1 MENIEIIR
9 DKSDLEGTCYIELS
23 LGKYQG
29 KHWEE
34 TSLFFEEET
43 FGFIEM
49 IFERNIP
56 DYDHYSMNDAD
67 SESWLKVIAELKE
80 LEALLSSATEFGDL
94 IGKVGFV
101 FGDTRDYFQNHFQQS
116 KAQLQ
121 KMIAELSEWAEIHIV
136 KHGHIAILGI

>member
-1 MENIEIIR
+1 MENIKIIR
-9 DKSDLEGTCYIELS
+9 DKSDLEGTCYVELS
-23 LGKYQG
+23 LGKYRG

-67 SESWLKVIAELKE
+67 SESWYKVIAELKE
-80 LEALLSSATEFGDL
+80 LEVLLKSATDFGEIVD
-94 IGKVGFV
+94 KVGFV
-101 FGDTRDYFQNHFQQS
+101 FGGTRDYFQNHFQLS
-116 KAQLQ
+116 KEQLQ
-121 KMIAELSEWAEIHIV
+121 KMVSELAEWAEVNIV

>member
-1 MENIEIIR
+1 MEKIEIIT
-9 DKSDLEGTCYIELS
+9 DKSNLEGTCYIEVS

-29 KHWEE
+29 KHWED

-49 IFERNIP
+49 IFERNVP
-56 DYDHYSMNDAD
+56 GYDHFSMNDAD
-67 SESWLKVIAELKE
+67 SDSWYKVIAELKE
-80 LEALLSSATEFGDL
+80 LERLLSAASEFDDL
-94 IGKVGFV
+94 NCRVGFV
-101 FGDTRDYFQNHFQQS
+101 FDGTRDYFQNHFQLS

-121 KMIAELSEWAEIHIV
+121 KMVSELAEWAEIQIV

>member
-1 MENIEIIR
+1 MDNIEIIR

-67 SESWLKVIAELKE
+67 SESWIKIIAELKE
-80 LEALLSSATEFGDL
+80 LEELLNSVTEFGDL

-101 FGDTRDYFQNHFQQS
+101 FGGTRDYFQNNFQRS

-121 KMIAELSEWAEIHIV
+121 EMIAELSEWAEIHIV
-136 KHGHIAILGI
+136 KHGHIAVLGI

>member
-1 MENIEIIR
+1 MNNIEIIKN
-9 DKSDLEGTCYIELS
+9 KSDLEGTCYIELS

-29 KHWEE
+29 RHWED

-49 IFERNIP
+49 IFERNVP
-56 DYDHYSMNDAD
+56 GYDHFSMNNAN
-67 SESWLKVIAELKE
+67 SESWYKVIAELKE
-80 LEALLSSATEFGDL
+80 LEALLNTANEFGDI

-101 FGDTRDYFQNHFQQS
+101 FGDTRDNFQNNFLQS
-116 KAQLQ
+116 KTQLQ
-121 KMIAELSEWAEIHIV
+121 KMVSELAEWAEIHIV

>member
-9 DKSDLEGTCYIELS
+9 DKSRLEGTCYIELS

-49 IFERNIP
+49 IFERHVP
-56 DYDHYSMNDAD
+56 DYDHYSMNDAG
-67 SESWLKVIAELKE
+67 SESWYKIIAELKE
-80 LEALLSSATEFGDL
+80 LEELLNSATEFGDL

-101 FGDTRDYFQNHFQQS
+101 FGGTRDYVQNHFQQS
-116 KAQLQ
+116 KVQLQ
-121 KMIAELSEWAEIHIV
+121 KMVTELSEWAEINIV

>member
-1 MENIEIIR
+1 MDNIEIIK
-9 DKSDLEGTCYIELS
+9 DKSNLDGTCYIELS

-34 TSLFFEEET
+34 TSLFFQEET

-49 IFERNIP
+49 IFERHVP
-56 DYDHYSMNDAD
+56 GYDHYSMNNAD
-67 SESWLKVIAELKE
+67 YESWSKIIAELRQ
-80 LEALLSSATEFGDL
+80 LEALLNSAKEFGEL

-121 KMIAELSEWAEIHIV
+121 KMVSELSEWAEEHII
-136 KHGHIAILGI
+136 KYGYIAILGI